1 MAGLPVDF
9 QTSQSLELVRN
20 KLRRTTLLL
29 KSCASSAESLKT
41 YIREISQIENAGASV
56 GMDASPLMLELD
68 QHIHVTT
75 LHEAKVASL
84 LDSTQSIDSL
94 VLLTSSTPS
103 LFTDANRCSKSWK
116 SARTTT
122 HTH

>member
-1 MAGLPVDF
+1 MAGLPFDF

-29 KSCASSAESLKT
+29 KSCASSTESLKT
-41 YIREISQIENAGASV
+41 YIQEISQIENAGASV
-56 GMDASPLMLELD
+56 NMDESALMLELD

-94 VLLTSSTPS
+94 VLL
-103 LFTDANRCSKSWK
+103 
-116 SARTTT
+116 
-122 HTH
+122 